1 MMSVGIWPEYKNS
14 GWFSRVETMQKSQL
28 DSLESSCKH
37 HAIQL
42 HCNGVTH
49 YDFNLHTKIEG

>member
-1 MMSVGIWPEYKNS
+1 
-14 GWFSRVETMQKSQL
+14 MQKSQL

-42 HCNGVTH
+42 HYDGVIYYT
-49 YDFNLHTKIEG
+49 FNLHIEIEC